1 MAEIGNQLHVVMES
15 ITHEWERVFTETMD
29 KMQKGLHTKRY
40 THPKGESTPKRKV
53 AEGRPVLTKPPAF
66 VLDELLTKKPT
77 RRSGKVS
84 KRRAKNRVA
93 SQSRKV
99 NRHKH

>member
-1 MAEIGNQLHVVMES
+1 MLPFQEQDIRD
-15 ITHEWERVFTETMD
+15 IRD
-29 KMQKGLHTKRY
+29 I
-40 THPKGESTPKRKV
+40 KGEPTPKRKV

-66 VLDELLTKKPT
+66 VLDQLLAKKPQ
-77 RRSGKVS
+77 RKSGKVS

-99 NRHKH
+99 NRHKR

>member
-1 MAEIGNQLHVVMES
+1 ME
-15 ITHEWERVFTETMD
+15 HEWSNVVIDPT
-29 KMQKGLHTKRY
+29 LVV
-40 THPKGESTPKRKV
+40 HPRLCEQLSELDRMNVTTSEGKLTPKRKV

-66 VLDELLTKKPT
+66 VLDQLIAKKPQ
-77 RRSGKVS
+77 RKSGKVS

-99 NRHKH
+99 NRHKR